1 MKKFLSVSGFGNQP
15 GQVNSERFDGFL
27 PFFFVL
33 GSENQLRRWVGYQP
47 AVVDD
52 FVSSCC
58 GAQLA
63 YPRAIRFSFG
73 PVPKAMSVMMSIE
86 DETAILS
93 SITTVSGLM

>member
-33 GSENQLRRWVGYQP
+33 GSETSSGVGLATSQLLLTIS
-47 AVVDD
+47 
-52 FVSSCC
+52 FSSCC